1 MSDSITIGLVLAV
14 LIFWS
19 VGAYNRMMRLRAH
32 AIGAF
37 APMAGLLQQ
46 YLSLISTISP
56 EHGVGHANDGTTTD
70 SQFVGVASS
79 ALARAADE
87 FSQSLKVAH
96 SRPLDGHSVD
106 ALRGGLESLCVAW
119 LQLQN
124 LPMDLAGPVLPESLQ
139 MKWNRVAFEVEKAR
153 TDFNQAIAQYNHAIA
168 QFPASLLARM
178 AGFQPAH
185 PL

>member
-14 LIFWS
+14 MIFWS

-37 APMAGLLQQ
+37 APMVGLLQQ
-46 YLSLISTISP
+46 YLSLTSTISL
-56 EHGVGHANDGTTTD
+56 EHGVGKTIDDTTAG
-70 SQFVGVASS
+70 SQFVGEASG

-87 FSQSLKVAH
+87 FSQSLKAAQ
-96 SRPLDGHSVD
+96 SRPLEGHSIDV
-106 ALRGGLESLCVAW
+106 LRGRLESLCVAW

-139 MKWNRVAFEVEKAR
+139 MKWNRVAFDVERAR
-153 TDFNQAIAQYNHAIA
+153 ADFNQAISQYNHAIA
-168 QFPASLLARM
+168 QFPAFLLARM
-178 AGFQPAH
+178 AGFQSAQ